1 MLNGTNRIY
10 HGFEGFPVGLMRARK
25 HTVTVGWGLSAQ
37 AAELAKI
44 DGRLYWSGWGACDFK
59 EAQAK
64 RDMTL
69 IVAQLEWWNDTHG
82 SSKAI
87 AGYAAV
93 ELFPSYLEIIR
104 FGVAYPYQRLGVG
117 TAIIQQ
123 IKSGLK
129 PEKRRALTVDVDE
142 SNVAAQ
148 LFLKSTGFTLIKM
161 STVDG
166 TPFQQRDPDA
176 GQRFSFLYDCSEHY
190 YV

>member
-1 MLNGTNRIY
+1 MLNATNRIY

-25 HTVTVGWGLSAQ
+25 HTITVGWGLSAQ
-37 AAELAKI
+37 SAELAKI
-44 DGRLYWSGWGACDFK
+44 DSRLYWSGWDSCDFK
-59 EAQAK
+59 EAHSK

-82 SSKAI
+82 PSKAI

-104 FGVAYPYQRLGVG
+104 FGVAYPYQRLGIG
-117 TAIIQQ
+117 TALIRQ
-123 IKSGLK
+123 IKSALTPG
-129 PEKRRALTVDVDE
+129 KRRAVAVDVDE

-148 LFLKSTGFTLIKM
+148 LFLKARGFILTKM

-166 TPFQQRDPDA
+166 TPFQQRDPHA
-176 GQRFSFLYDCSEHY
+176 GQRFSFYFDCEAMAD
-190 YV
+190 V